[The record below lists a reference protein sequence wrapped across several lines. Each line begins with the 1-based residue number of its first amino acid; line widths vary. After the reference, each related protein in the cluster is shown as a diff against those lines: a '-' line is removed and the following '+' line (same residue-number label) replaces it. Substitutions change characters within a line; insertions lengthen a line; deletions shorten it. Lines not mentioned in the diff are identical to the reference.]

1 MILEFKRLEVGWEYK
16 NRHWV
21 CFLSFAFHV
30 DGFQEET
37 AILGYPKSYNMKAAL
52 PHGSFAWVLV
62 YLGSWRFF
70 FFLSRHWKC
79 FWMALVIAFSCNKE
93 ILWQHW
99 PRSCWLNGQ
108 KFIPRWE
115 RTNFPCPLNQWLL
128 SAASLAWSQALRNSQ
143 RCASLRSLGMG
154 VGLLFSNGGPR
165 SATPAHLRE
174 MRILRRHPWEVMLHG
189 QGWEP
194 RSRLRT
200 AELAQ
205 RFSPCFSQEQ
215 MCSSR

>member
-128 SAASLAWSQALRNSQ
+128 SAASLAWSQALTLRGAHLWDLWGWEWGCSSQ
-143 RCASLRSLGMG
+143 MEAPGQPHQLTCEKCA
-154 VGLLFSNGGPR
+154 FSD
-165 SATPAHLRE
+165 ATPGKSCFTVKAENH
-174 MRILRRHPWEVMLHG
+174 V

-194 RSRLRT
+194 RS
-200 AELAQ
+200 
-205 RFSPCFSQEQ
+205 
-215 MCSSR
+215 